1 MLDSLT
7 HINIWHP
14 ASETN
19 TICTIREFK
28 MSNLM
33 SSEEKC
39 LLTLAVESTIT
50 LEIRDTGIAVEK
62 MQESGV
68 FLTSLHLSE
77 KSMKLKS
84 Q

>member
-1 MLDSLT
+1 
-7 HINIWHP
+7 
-14 ASETN
+14 
-19 TICTIREFK
+19 

-77 KSMKLKS
+77 KYMKLKS